1 MENLKDNFNNLVQKT
16 LEMDQIETM
25 EYMTTLQSQ
34 PMLESKGEEVE
45 NQQDQI
51 EKNQDSS
58 KSDIVSRHRIRYTAT
73 RIKYSP
79 TRIKS
84 RNCLSNISYT
94 GINKKDFYNENFIL
108 DIFVLLVKNLNPFSL
123 SRKVSDKTKHE
134 MVYMIWREC
143 IPVDFYRYIC
153 EESNFIYLN
162 GRDVAHPGVLEIVG
176 KFIDQKKENLR
187 MLQEYLARYKD
198 IYQYVYS
205 HVFPEIYT
213 TSERRGFDLKSNFHI
228 LFKSY
233 RDKQLMR
240 QHATAKNLSNYEDVK
255 KEASEYEQ
263 KPIKNFDN
271 FNDEEENEIK
281 KKQKNDYTIDELK
294 QKKIKLK
301 NAKKK

>member
-1 MENLKDNFNNLVQKT
+1 
-16 LEMDQIETM
+16 MDQQVED
-25 EYMTTLQSQ
+25 YMTILQSQ
-34 PMLESKGEEVE
+34 PMPESENEVE
-45 NQQDQI
+45 SQQDQI
-51 EKNQDSS
+51 EENQNSS

-73 RIKYSP
+73 RIKYLP

-84 RNCLSNISYT
+84 RNFLSNISYT
-94 GINKKDFYNENFIL
+94 GINKKDFYHESFIL
-108 DIFVLLVKNLNPFSL
+108 DIFVLLAKNLNSFSL
-123 SRKVSDKTKHE
+123 NRKVSGKIKHE

-176 KFIDQKKENLR
+176 KFIDQKKENLQ

-294 QKKIKLK
+294 LKKIKLK